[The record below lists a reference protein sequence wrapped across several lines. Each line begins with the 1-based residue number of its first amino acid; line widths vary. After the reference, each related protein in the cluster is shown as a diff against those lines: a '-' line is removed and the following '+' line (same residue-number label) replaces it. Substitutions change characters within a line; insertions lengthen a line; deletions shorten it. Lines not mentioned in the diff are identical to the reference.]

1 MLSTK
6 LEDQVAKPVDV
17 PRLKELMAPCPICGG
32 TTDMD
37 LGNNIVCHSC
47 EQMWTIT
54 GMPVLDSK
62 VPA

>member
-6 LEDQVAKPVDV
+6 LEDQVAKPIDV

-54 GMPVLDSK
+54 GTPVLDSK